1 MPMFRYGAKTPI
13 VIMYTLNFE
22 PCVGSTRLQ
31 MAPTR
36 VSEKKAAERGL
47 EGEVGRGLGGG
58 GRRGG

>member
-36 VSEKKAAERGL
+36 VSEKKAAEG
-47 EGEVGRGLGGG
+47 GVGGG
-58 GRRGG
+58 GRRGR